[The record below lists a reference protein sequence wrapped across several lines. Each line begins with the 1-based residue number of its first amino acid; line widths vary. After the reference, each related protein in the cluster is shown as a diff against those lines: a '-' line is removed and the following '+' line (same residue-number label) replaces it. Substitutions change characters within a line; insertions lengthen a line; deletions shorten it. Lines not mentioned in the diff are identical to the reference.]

1 MTGASDMEQN
11 IAFALSLVAMIA
23 ALAGYVRARTRLADA
38 HKALNALR
46 SNCSIRNER
55 GQMLRYVNASPE
67 VRARAESTITE
78 RTA

>member
-1 MTGASDMEQN
+1 MEQN
-11 IAFALSLVAMIA
+11 IAFALSIVTMMVAVSA
-23 ALAGYVRARTRLADA
+23 YVRSRRNLHAAEQR
-38 HKALNALR
+38 LNALR

-67 VRARAESTITE
+67 VRARAESTE

>member
-1 MTGASDMEQN
+1 MEQN
-11 IAFALSLVAMIA
+11 IAFALSLVTMMA
-23 ALAGYVRARTRLADA
+23 ALSAYVRSRRDLRDA
-38 HKALNALR
+38 EQRLNALR

>member
-1 MTGASDMEQN
+1 MEL
-11 IAFALSLVAMIA
+11 IATAFALFTLVALYA
-23 ALAGYVRARTRLADA
+23 AFTQNRR
-38 HKALNALR
+38 LNALR

-67 VRARAESTITE
+67 VRARAESTINE

>member
-1 MTGASDMEQN
+1 MEQN
-11 IAFALSLVAMIA
+11 IAFALSLVAMSVSLVA
-23 ALAGYVRARTRLADA
+23 WLRCRQVVTATEA
-38 HKALNALR
+38 KLNALR

-67 VRARAESTITE
+67 ARARAETTVTE

>member
-1 MTGASDMEQN
+1 MEQN
-11 IAFALSLVAMIA
+11 IAFALSLVTMMA
-23 ALAGYVRARTRLADA
+23 ALSAYVRSRRDLRAAEQR
-38 HKALNALR
+38 LNALR
-46 SNCSIRNER
+46 LNCSIRNER

>member
-1 MTGASDMEQN
+1 MTLTYTLFG
-11 IAFALSLVAMIA
+11 LSLIIAVAYLVTITVA
-23 ALAGYVRARTRLADA
+23 NARTTRRLNAA
-38 HKALNALR
+38 EQRLNALR

-67 VRARAESTITE
+67 VRARAESTE

>member
-1 MTGASDMEQN
+1 MEQN
-11 IAFALSLVAMIA
+11 IAFALSLAAMTGAFIGLLRNRSKLA
-23 ALAGYVRARTRLADA
+23 ATEN
-38 HKALNALR
+38 ALNALR

-67 VRARAESTITE
+67 VRARAESTE

>member
-1 MTGASDMEQN
+1 MEQN
-11 IAFALSLVAMIA
+11 IAFALSIVTMMVALSA
-23 ALAGYVRARTRLADA
+23 YVRSRRNLRAAEQR
-38 HKALNALR
+38 LNALR

-67 VRARAESTITE
+67 VRARAESTE